1 MRGAARRGDDP
12 ATVPA
17 RGAPAAATSS
27 LLRIRNMTKT
37 FPDGAGAV
45 TVFEGAA
52 LEMRAAGQVGVYGKR
67 RSGKSTLL
75 RIAAGIEPPDEGM
88 VLFQGEDLT
97 CLTGT
102 ERARLL
108 RSHLAYIA
116 VADWRPN
123 PGETIV
129 QHLAVSLGGAGRT
142 VREAEHRALHEL
154 EAVGVSAAQAH
165 SLATKL
171 SMMDRMRVMFARAL
185 AREPDLLVIDDPV
198 VTASAS
204 ERDELYLLLR
214 TLTRQRGI
222 GLLVASDDLPALQ
235 GFDVFMS
242 ISARELCSSDGSAEV
257 VPFPSPPSLG
267 PAVIGS

>member
-1 MRGAARRGDDP
+1 MRGANLRGE
-12 ATVPA
+12 V
-17 RGAPAAATSS
+17 AAAVGAQAAPTGATSH
-27 LLRIRNMTKT
+27 LLSIHNMTKT
-37 FPDGAGAV
+37 FPDGAGEV
-45 TVFEGAA
+45 TVFAGAA
-52 LEMRAAGQVGVYGKR
+52 LEMRAASQVGVYGKR

-75 RIAAGIEPPDEGM
+75 RIASGIEPPDGGT
-88 VLFQGEDLT
+88 VLFQGMDLT
-97 CLTGT
+97 HLTGAG
-102 ERARLL
+102 RARLL

-123 PGETIV
+123 PGESIL

-142 VREAEHRALHEL
+142 LREAEHRALREL
-154 EAVGVSAAQAH
+154 EVVGVSAAQSH
-165 SLATKL
+165 SLATRL
-171 SMMDRMRVMFARAL
+171 SMMDRMRVMLARAL
-185 AREPDLLVIDDPV
+185 SREPSLLVIDDPV

-204 ERDELYLLLR
+204 ERDELYTLLR
-214 TLTRQRGI
+214 TLTRRRGI

-242 ISARELCSSDGSAEV
+242 ISAREICSSEGSATI